1 VINKLLE
8 RARGGVSNQP
18 ASLLLR
24 LVKHK
29 IEITNA
35 QPRTSKIIT
44 NKSDGVPKC
53 RFFSRVRRAIYTRN
67 YPGGMRRIK
76 KTPSCNVIFV

>member
-1 VINKLLE
+1 MVNKLLE
-8 RARGGVSNQP
+8 RARGGANNQP

-44 NKSDGVPKC
+44 NRSDGVPKC
-53 RFFSRVRRAIYTRN
+53 RFVSQVRRALYTRDN
-67 YPGGMRRIK
+67 PGGMRRIR